1 MITKCDT
8 LKNPYCKRRK
18 KKRNAN
24 ALLSFITKVFIHIY
38 NINIWYE
45 YLREQKVMHPYSF
58 TRWYTTCTG
67 LKISELKSNEGHVF
81 AAKSRIYCDFV
92 NILFFLYVCQRKFL
106 GNLIV
111 FDFKEQYGN
120 YLPAQH
126 AIFILDE
133 APQFCI
139 YLETLWNCTNTKKYL
154 NYSFN
159 ESFYLQYCAY
169 FRLLYPFY
177 GGSLFWLDKQ
187 ISRVFVTSLWN
198 LNRFLKAVL
207 SL

>member
-1 MITKCDT
+1 M
-8 LKNPYCKRRK
+8 Y
-18 KKRNAN
+18 
-24 ALLSFITKVFIHIY
+24 
-38 NINIWYE
+38 
-45 YLREQKVMHPYSF
+45 
-58 TRWYTTCTG
+58 
-67 LKISELKSNEGHVF
+67 
-81 AAKSRIYCDFV
+81 
-92 NILFFLYVCQRKFL
+92 FLYVCQRKFL
-106 GNLIV
+106 GYSN
-111 FDFKEQYGN
+111 FKEQYGK

-126 AIFILDE
+126 AVFILDE

-207 SL
+207 SLLKKITSLYITVSVKNNNTLYFFMCVEMFFTKMELTKNSVTLIVLVFRLCDVTRYLSFGSSRLLSSHARHKTRK